1 MKISLKEEFIMNCS
15 RCNGSSN
22 CGSCREGERIIVNQ
36 SGCGCNQ
43 TRRRCACENTYRP
56 GSGCGNSCGCNRPCP
71 PRPCPPRPCP
81 KPCRPN
87 WEDRCRAQYRQC
99 MRDGRCHEAERERE
113 KACGCGCGNNNCGC
127 NRNNGLLYEENENWN
142 RSCGEEEFYGRASS
156 CEECD
161 EK

>member
-1 MKISLKEEFIMNCS
+1 MNCS

-56 GSGCGNSCGCNRPCP
+56 GCGCGNNNNCGCNRPCP

-113 KACGCGCGNNNCGC
+113 KACGCGC